1 MKKIIQLLFILFAV
15 ELNSQNPIPG
25 DKQTKS
31 ILLMNGILHVGNGN
45 VIENS
50 LVGFKNGIIDLV
62 ADAKITKIDKSKF
75 DTLINLEGKHIYPGF
90 IAANSTLGLV
100 EVEAVR
106 STLDFDEVGRINPHI
121 RSLIAFNTD
130 AKINSTVRTNGVLYC
145 QVTPRKGLISGTS
158 SVVSLDSW
166 NWEDAVLLTD
176 DGVHINFPKSQHQ
189 VSEKENIK
197 EGGGKDK
204 TLEQINELKKF
215 FIEARAYNLNEIKE
229 EKNLRFEAMRGIFNG
244 TQNVYI
250 HVDYIKDILL
260 GISFCK
266 NFAIKRIVLVGANDA
281 WKVTKEL
288 KLNNISVMINR
299 VHSLPDKN
307 EDDIDLPYKLA
318 YLLQKDSIL
327 FCLQNAGDMEAP
339 GARNLPF
346 LAGTAAA
353 YGLSYEQAISS
364 ITYNT
369 AKILGVEKKIGTIE
383 EGKKASLIVST
394 GDALDMRTN
403 NIILAFVEGRRLN
416 LKNSQQALYEKYKEK
431 YKIK

>member
-260 GISFCK
+260 AISFCK